1 MLAKNRNKHD
11 NERVRLTVC
20 DEEKDLGVIFDKNL
34 KFDKQV
40 ESSVQKAN
48 KMLGIIKRSFT
59 YLDEDMFLRL
69 YKSLIRLHSSTVKT
83 SFNNN
88 NNKWGFIKRSTSTVI
103 AELTA
108 LTLKT

>member
-1 MLAKNRNKHD
+1 
-11 NERVRLTVC
+11 LTDC

-69 YKSLIRLHSSTVKT
+69 YKSLIRPHLEYGNVIW
-83 SFNNN
+83 NPYL
-88 NNKWGFIKRSTSTVI
+88 KRQSARIESVQ
-103 AELTA
+103 
-108 LTLKT
+108 